1 MPTSRVSAVV
11 GLSVVASARGVCP
24 ANLPPYSSEPSP
36 FGWPVTPSEWE
47 FAHPECWAEKY
58 PACGGHRQSPMDIRL
73 NVPGA
78 CNSSTWEGHTLDDRI
93 HYKVL
98 PGRPTVYLSKYMRA
112 ASVVGDLGSLV
123 LKSAAGDV
131 EFVAVQAY
139 LTAGSLHTVNG
150 QGADAELLVVHK
162 PKGAPDG
169 LSGSVVVSVRFR
181 ATGWDRSQLFDQ
193 MGITTT
199 AADEGPKW
207 RAPGSVDIG
216 SIVVAAARKAFY
228 SYDGSVPVPPC
239 SETVRYIVLE
249 EEQPVHLDQVAALKD
264 LLTTHT
270 GHFLKRPAVSRSGHG
285 ECRVIAAQSLSFEAL
300 ATSDFAPQCSSSPID
315 ASVGN
320 ANRMLPRQS
329 AASLMAYKL
338 ADHVTV
344 SRSDY
349 AVEVAGDFGGLMLNG
364 RLFEAKKILIRPV
377 AQHTFNGTRHVA
389 ELIVQ
394 NSLFGES
401 FGVAHRRLEEE
412 TSATE
417 DEDPD
422 DAEDAVEAGIHHGP
436 HEVMLSVPF
445 KLGRQS
451 PLLLAMGL
459 GNNEH
464 ASAIRSG
471 NAYDMRQTA
480 INLAADLA
488 ASTSQPW
495 YWYSGGPIAPGV
507 CPAWGVK
514 WMLFQEPLEM
524 SLEQLN
530 ALVVPI
536 SGMDSTTLPR
546 HMLAQLF
553 ANAVPAEA
561 VEEQGWVGEAPICS
575 AGEQQSPIDI
585 PTASISKVGE
595 DNFLA
600 KASWKPVRGLR
611 LVNEG
616 GHLSMSS
623 KQFGYFTVT
632 AGPNGYPKY
641 YQLVDVRLRM
651 PSEHMIDGKQYA
663 AELQMVHKNQK
674 TVLSFEDSDVVI
686 ASFLFDLGEE
696 SALLRQLLPST
707 LPMKEGQHAT
717 LEDPIDFMWALG
729 PSMDSPFYVYQGSHT
744 TPGCE
749 EVAQWFVFERPM
761 TLSRPQWQDFK
772 AIFSSPSAN
781 RPVQPLNGRRL
792 SKSRIEEYEPVDV
805 RYFLNRKFGRDK
817 SETPVGYIILPI
829 LGTITLCTVMM
840 TAIFQREDRS
850 TKEVS
855 AGGVQGAV
863 APTTVGKG
871 YRRI

>member
-1 MPTSRVSAVV
+1 
-11 GLSVVASARGVCP
+11 
-24 ANLPPYSSEPSP
+24 
-36 FGWPVTPSEWE
+36 
-47 FAHPECWAEKY
+47 
-58 PACGGHRQSPMDIRL
+58 
-73 NVPGA
+73 
-78 CNSSTWEGHTLDDRI
+78 
-93 HYKVL
+93 
-98 PGRPTVYLSKYMRA
+98 
-112 ASVVGDLGSLV
+112 
-123 LKSAAGDV
+123 V
-131 EFVAVQAY
+131 EFEAVQAY

-150 QGADAELLVVHK
+150 RPSDAELLVVHK

-181 ATGWDRSQLFDQ
+181 ATGWDRSKLFDQ
-193 MGITTT
+193 MGIVTT

-216 SIVVAAARKAFY
+216 SIVAAAALKTFY
-228 SYDGSVPVPPC
+228 TYEGSVPVPPC
-239 SETVRYIVLE
+239 SETVHYIVLE
-249 EEQPVHLDQVAALKD
+249 DEQLVHLDQVAALKE

-270 GHFLKRPAVSRSGHG
+270 GHFLKRPVVPRSAHG
-285 ECRVIAAQSLSFEAL
+285 ECRDITVQSLFYG
-300 ATSDFAPQCSSSPID
+300 ATLPTAFAPQCTSSPID
-315 ASVGN
+315 ASAGA
-320 ANRMLPRQS
+320 ANKMLPKQN
-329 AASLMAYKL
+329 AADIMVYKPT
-338 ADHVTV
+338 DHVTV

-349 AVEVAGDFGGLMLNG
+349 AVEVAGHFGGLMLNG
-364 RLFEAKKILIRPV
+364 RLFEAKKILIKPV

-401 FGVAHRRLEEE
+401 FGEVHHRRRLEVEDSMAEDESDDDMEDGAEE
-412 TSATE
+412 T
-417 DEDPD
+417 
-422 DAEDAVEAGIHHGP
+422 GIHHGP

-445 KLGRQS
+445 TLGRQS

-459 GNNEH
+459 GNKEH
-464 ASAIRSG
+464 AGAIRSG
-471 NAYDMRQTA
+471 NPYDMKQTA

-488 ASTSQPW
+488 ASTSKPW
-495 YWYSGGPIAPGV
+495 YWYSGGPIAPGA

-546 HMLAQLF
+546 HLSAQLY
-553 ANAVPAEA
+553 ANAVPADA
-561 VEEQGWVGEAPICS
+561 VEEQGWEGEAPVCT
-575 AGEQQSPIDI
+575 AGEQQSPINI
-585 PTASISKVGE
+585 PTASVEKVGE

-616 GHLSMSS
+616 SHLSMTS
-623 KQFGYFTVT
+623 KQFGYFTVK
-632 AGPNGYPKY
+632 AGPNGYPKF
-641 YQLVDVRLRM
+641 YQLVDIRLRM
-651 PSEHMIDGKQYA
+651 PSEHMINGKQFA

-674 TVLSFEDSDVVI
+674 TVLAFEDKDVVI

-696 SALLRQLLPST
+696 SKLLKQLLPSD
-707 LPMKEGQHAT
+707 LPMKEGQFAK
-717 LEDPIDFMWALG
+717 LEAPIDFMWALG
-729 PSMDSPFYVYQGSHT
+729 ASMDSPFYRYKGSHT

-749 EVAQWFVFERPM
+749 EVAQWLVFEQPM
-761 TLSRPQWQDFK
+761 TLSLAQWQDFK
-772 AIFSSPSAN
+772 AVFSSPSAN
-781 RPVQPLNGRRL
+781 RPIQPLGSRML
-792 SKSRIEEYEPVDV
+792 SKSYIEEYEPVDV
-805 RYFLNRKFGRDK
+805 RYFLNRKYGRDK